1 MVGITVDQSTIEK
14 ALVAHI
20 MGDTLGDPEQRD
32 AFLTD
37 LITKIITAKEYGHDK
52 DSLLEKH
59 VKSALGKRINEVAS
73 ELLSRPEATQQ
84 IEKMVQETLLGS
96 DFVKTAMEG
105 AAKMISAKFERG
117 Y

>member
-1 MVGITVDQSTIEK
+1 MSGITVDQATIEK

-20 MGDTLGDPEQRD
+20 MGDTLGDPAQRD

-37 LITKIITAKEYGHDK
+37 LITKIITSKEYAHDK
-52 DSLLEKH
+52 DSLLEKQ
-59 VKSALGKRINEVAS
+59 VKSALGKRINEVAA
-73 ELLSRPEATQQ
+73 ELLSRPEATAQ

-96 DFVKTAMEG
+96 DFVKTSMEH
-105 AAKMISAKFERG
+105 AAKMISSRFERG